1 MPAKTKK
8 QYGAMQAAAHGHSS
22 LGIPAD
28 VGREFVKKTPKN
40 KRKEFASKYRK
51 GK

>member
-1 MPAKTKK
+1 MPAKTGK
-8 QYGAMQAAAHGHSS
+8 QFRAMAAAMSGRSS

-28 VGREFVKKTPKN
+28 VGREFVKETPKK
-40 KRKEFASKYRK
+40 KRKSFAEEYKK